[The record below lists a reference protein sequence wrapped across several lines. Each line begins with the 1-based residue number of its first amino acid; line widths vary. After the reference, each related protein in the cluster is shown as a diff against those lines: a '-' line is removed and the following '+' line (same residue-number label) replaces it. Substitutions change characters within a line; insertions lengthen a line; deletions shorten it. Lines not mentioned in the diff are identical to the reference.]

1 MRFKLENGK
10 MVLQKECVVEK
21 MQSISPI
28 SSAYVIDIPKLIDK
42 SKNYLN
48 TSGVAYSVAPVWML
62 GNAMT
67 PVGASTGVF
76 WNAFLQYIFPWVLD
90 VGKVYCCIRIAQA
103 FWQERRGGRDGESG
117 ISALLT
123 HGKWYLCLWLLPW
136 GVELI
141 DGIGGTMFENLR
153 SNPIN
158 IPTTR

>member
-1 MRFKLENGK
+1 MRFKLEQGK
-10 MVLQKECVVEK
+10 MVLQEECIMEK

-28 SSAYVIDIPKLIDK
+28 SSAYIFDLPKIKTDIKYR
-42 SKNYLN
+42 SKNYLIN
-48 TSGVAYSVAPVWML
+48 SGVAFAVAPVGM
-62 GNAMT
+62 A

-158 IPTTR
+158 IPTQR